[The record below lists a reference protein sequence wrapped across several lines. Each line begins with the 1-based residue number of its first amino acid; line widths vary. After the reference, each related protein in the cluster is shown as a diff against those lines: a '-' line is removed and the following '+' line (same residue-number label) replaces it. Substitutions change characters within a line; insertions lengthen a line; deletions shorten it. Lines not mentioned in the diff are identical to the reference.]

1 MSIFF
6 TKKRSNL
13 KIGLVYI
20 VVQTALGGKR
30 MRKITKSAIAAT
42 VVTSTVLLS
51 GCGLLGGKEE
61 AKQMDPPQN
70 EAVDETVAKGENPA
84 EEATDQEEAATET
97 VKRDLYL
104 IDENGL
110 VVPYTVD
117 LPKQEAAAK
126 QALEYLV
133 AGGPLNE
140 ILPDGFRAVIPQDTE
155 VSVNL
160 KDGTITADFSKEF
173 QTYSPE
179 DEEKILQA
187 ITWTLTQ
194 FENVNNVV
202 ISVNGYTLEEMP
214 VNGTPIPADLSRAD
228 GINMDNSD
236 VVDITNSR
244 PVTLYFFVQ
253 NEEGE
258 YYVPVTKR
266 IENTGDDKVSAVV
279 NALIDGPNMGSN
291 LISELHQDVK
301 LLSAKMDD
309 GKVTLDFNEAI
320 YGAFNEKMISN
331 HVINSLV
338 LSLTE
343 QPEVKSV
350 AITVNGSEDVVTE
363 DGKSLTEPVTR
374 PANVN
379 TGSF

>member
-1 MSIFF
+1 M
-6 TKKRSNL
+6 KKRSNL
-13 KIGLVYI
+13 KRGLVYI

-51 GCGLLGGKEE
+51 GCGLFGGEE
-61 AKQMDPPQN
+61 EVKQMDPPKN
-70 EAVDETVAKGENPA
+70 EAVDETVAKGENSETEA
-84 EEATDQEEAATET
+84 TEATDQEEATTET

-104 IDENGL
+104 IDNSGL

-117 LPKQEAAAK
+117 LPKTDAAAR
-126 QALEYLV
+126 QVLEYLV
-133 AGGPLNE
+133 AGGPLTE
-140 ILPDGFRAVIPQDTE
+140 ILPDGFRAVIPQDTVVDVKLE
-155 VSVNL
+155 
-160 KDGTITADFSKEF
+160 DGTITADFSKEF
-173 QTYSPE
+173 GTYNPE

-194 FENVNNVV
+194 FDNVNNVV
-202 ISVNGYTLEEMP
+202 ISVNGYKLDEMP
-214 VNGTPIPADLSRAD
+214 VNSTPIPTDLSRAD
-228 GINMDNSD
+228 GINIDNSG

-244 PVTLYFFVQ
+244 PVTLYFYVQ
-253 NEEGE
+253 NEDAE

-266 IENTGDDKVSAVV
+266 IENTGDDRVSAVV
-279 NALIDGPNMGSN
+279 NALIDGPKMSSN
-291 LISELHQDVK
+291 LISEIHQDVK
-301 LLSAKMDD
+301 LLGAKVED
-309 GKVTLDFNEAI
+309 GNVTLDFNEAI
-320 YGAFNEKMISN
+320 FGSFNEKMISK

>member
-1 MSIFF
+1 M
-6 TKKRSNL
+6 KKRSNL
-13 KIGLVYI
+13 KRGLVYI

-51 GCGLLGGKEE
+51 GCGLFGGEE
-61 AKQMDPPQN
+61 EVKQMDPPKN
-70 EAVDETVAKGENPA
+70 EAVDETVAKGDNSETEA
-84 EEATDQEEAATET
+84 TEATDQEEATTET

-104 IDENGL
+104 IDNSGL

-117 LPKQEAAAK
+117 LPKTDAAAR
-126 QALEYLV
+126 QVLEYLV

-140 ILPDGFRAVIPQDTE
+140 ILPDGFRAVIPQDTVVDVKLE
-155 VSVNL
+155 
-160 KDGTITADFSKEF
+160 DGTITADFSKEF
-173 QTYSPE
+173 GTYNPE
-179 DEEKILQA
+179 DEAKILQA

-194 FENVNNVV
+194 FDNVNNVV
-202 ISVNGYTLEEMP
+202 ISVNGYKLDEMP
-214 VNGTPIPADLSRAD
+214 VNSTPIPTDLSRAD
-228 GINMDNSD
+228 GINIDNSG

-244 PVTLYFFVQ
+244 PVTLYFYVQ
-253 NEEGE
+253 NEDAE

-266 IENTGDDKVSAVV
+266 IENTGDDRVSAVV
-279 NALIDGPNMGSN
+279 NALIDGPKMSSN
-291 LISELHQDVK
+291 LISEIHQDVK
-301 LLSAKMDD
+301 LLGAKVED
-309 GKVTLDFNEAI
+309 GNVTLDFNEAI
-320 YGAFNEKMISN
+320 FGSFNEKIISK

>member
-1 MSIFF
+1 
-6 TKKRSNL
+6 
-13 KIGLVYI
+13 
-20 VVQTALGGKR
+20 

-51 GCGLLGGKEE
+51 GCGLFGGEE
-61 AKQMDPPQN
+61 EVKQMDPPKN
-70 EAVDETVAKGENPA
+70 EAVDETVAKGENSETEA
-84 EEATDQEEAATET
+84 TEATDQEEATTET

-104 IDENGL
+104 IDNSGL

-117 LPKQEAAAK
+117 LPKTDAAAR
-126 QALEYLV
+126 QVLEYLV

-140 ILPDGFRAVIPQDTE
+140 IIPDGFRAVIPQDTVVDVKLE
-155 VSVNL
+155 
-160 KDGTITADFSKEF
+160 DGTITADFSKEF
-173 QTYSPE
+173 GTYNPE
-179 DEEKILQA
+179 DEAKILQA

-194 FENVNNVV
+194 FDNVNNVV
-202 ISVNGYTLEEMP
+202 ISVNGYKLDEMP
-214 VNGTPIPADLSRAD
+214 VNSTPIPTDLSRAD
-228 GINMDNSD
+228 GINIDNSG

-244 PVTLYFFVQ
+244 PVTLYFYVQ
-253 NEEGE
+253 NEEAE

-266 IENTGDDKVSAVV
+266 IENTGDDRVSAVV
-279 NALIDGPNMGSN
+279 NALIDGPNMSSN
-291 LISELHQDVK
+291 LISEIHQDVK
-301 LLSAKMDD
+301 LLGAKVED
-309 GKVTLDFNEAI
+309 GNVTLDFNEAI
-320 YGAFNEKMISN
+320 FGSFNEKMISK

>member
-1 MSIFF
+1 M
-6 TKKRSNL
+6 KKRSNL
-13 KIGLVYI
+13 KNRLVYI

-51 GCGLLGGKEE
+51 GCGLFGGEE
-61 AKQMDPPQN
+61 EVTQMDPPQN
-70 EAVDETVAKGENPA
+70 ETVDETVAKGDDPA
-84 EEATDQEEAATET
+84 IEDTEGTDQDEATTET

-104 IDENGL
+104 IDDNGL

-117 LPKQEAAAK
+117 LPKTDSAAR
-126 QALEYLV
+126 QVLEYLV

-155 VSVNL
+155 VDVNL
-160 KDGTITADFSKEF
+160 KDGTLTADFSKEF
-173 QTYSPE
+173 GTYSPE
-179 DEEKILQA
+179 DEDKILQA

-194 FENVNNVV
+194 FDNVKNVV
-202 ISVNGYTLEEMP
+202 ISVNGYTLDEMP

-228 GINMDNSD
+228 GINVDNSG

-244 PVTLYFFVQ
+244 PVTLYFYVQ
-253 NEEGE
+253 NEEAE

-266 IENTGDDKVSAVV
+266 IENTGDDQVTSVV
-279 NALIDGPNMGSN
+279 NALINGPNMNST
-291 LISELHQDVK
+291 LISDIHQDVK
-301 LLSAKMDD
+301 LLGVKMED
-309 GKVTLDFNEAI
+309 GKATLDFNEAI
-320 YGAFNEKMISN
+320 FGAFNEKMVSK

-343 QPEVKSV
+343 QPEIEGV

>member
-84 EEATDQEEAATET
+84 TEATDQEEAATET

-104 IDENGL
+104 IDANGL

-117 LPKQEAAAK
+117 LPKQNAAAK
-126 QALEYLV
+126 QVLEYLV

-202 ISVNGYTLEEMP
+202 ISVNGYKLEEMP

-244 PVTLYFFVQ
+244 PVTLYFC
-253 NEEGE
+253 
-258 YYVPVTKR
+258 TKR
-266 IENTGDDKVSAVV
+266 
-279 NALIDGPNMGSN
+279 
-291 LISELHQDVK
+291 
-301 LLSAKMDD
+301 
-309 GKVTLDFNEAI
+309 
-320 YGAFNEKMISN
+320 
-331 HVINSLV
+331 
-338 LSLTE
+338 
-343 QPEVKSV
+343 
-350 AITVNGSEDVVTE
+350 
-363 DGKSLTEPVTR
+363 R
-374 PANVN
+374 R
-379 TGSF
+379 

>member
-1 MSIFF
+1 M
-6 TKKRSNL
+6 KKRSNL
-13 KIGLVYI
+13 KRGLVYI

-51 GCGLLGGKEE
+51 GCGLFGGEE
-61 AKQMDPPQN
+61 EVKQMDPPKN
-70 EAVDETVAKGENPA
+70 EAVDETVAKGENSETEA
-84 EEATDQEEAATET
+84 TEATDQEEATTET

-104 IDENGL
+104 IDNSGL

-117 LPKQEAAAK
+117 LPKTDAAAR
-126 QALEYLV
+126 QVLEYLV

-140 ILPDGFRAVIPQDTE
+140 IIPDGFRAVIPQDTVVDVKLE
-155 VSVNL
+155 
-160 KDGTITADFSKEF
+160 DGTITADFSKEF
-173 QTYSPE
+173 GTYNPE
-179 DEEKILQA
+179 DEAKILQA

-194 FENVNNVV
+194 FDNVNNVV
-202 ISVNGYTLEEMP
+202 ISVNGYKLDEMP
-214 VNGTPIPADLSRAD
+214 VNSTPIPTDLSRAD
-228 GINMDNSD
+228 GINIDNSG

-244 PVTLYFFVQ
+244 PVTLYFYVQ
-253 NEEGE
+253 NEEAE

-266 IENTGDDKVSAVV
+266 IENTGDDRVSAVV
-279 NALIDGPNMGSN
+279 NALIDGPNMSSN
-291 LISELHQDVK
+291 LISEIHQDVK
-301 LLSAKMDD
+301 LLGAKVED
-309 GKVTLDFNEAI
+309 GNVTLDFNEAI
-320 YGAFNEKMISN
+320 FGSFNEKMISK

>member
-1 MSIFF
+1 
-6 TKKRSNL
+6 
-13 KIGLVYI
+13 
-20 VVQTALGGKR
+20 

-61 AKQMDPPQN
+61 AKQMDPPKN
-70 EAVDETVAKGENPA
+70 EAVDETVANGENPA
-84 EEATDQEEAATET
+84 TEATDQEEAATET

-117 LPKQEAAAK
+117 LPKDNAAAR
-126 QALEYLV
+126 QVLEYLV

-140 ILPDGFRAVIPQDTE
+140 ILPDGFKAVIPQDTT
-155 VSVNL
+155 VDVNL

-173 QTYSPE
+173 ANYNPE
-179 DEEKILQA
+179 DEAKILQA
-187 ITWTLTQ
+187 ITYTLTQ

-202 ISVNGYTLEEMP
+202 ISVNGYKLDEMP
-214 VNGTPIPADLSRAD
+214 VDGTPIPADLSRAD
-228 GINMDNSD
+228 GINIDNSG

-253 NEEGE
+253 NDAGE

-266 IENTGDDKVSAVV
+266 VENTGDDKVSAVV
-279 NALIDGPNMGSN
+279 NALIEGPDMGSD
-291 LISELHQDVK
+291 LISEIHQDVK
-301 LLSAKMDD
+301 LLSAKMED
-309 GKVTLDFNEAI
+309 GIVTLDFNEAI
-320 YGAFNEKMISN
+320 YGAFNEKMISK

-350 AITVNGSEDVVTE
+350 AITVNGNEDVVTE

>member
-1 MSIFF
+1 M
-6 TKKRSNL
+6 KKRSKLNR
-13 KIGLVYI
+13 GLVYI

-51 GCGLLGGKEE
+51 GCGLFGGEE
-61 AKQMDPPQN
+61 EVKQMDPPKN
-70 EAVDETVAKGENPA
+70 EAVDETVAKGENSETEA
-84 EEATDQEEAATET
+84 TEATDQEEATTET

-104 IDENGL
+104 IDNSGL

-117 LPKQEAAAK
+117 LPKTDAAAR
-126 QALEYLV
+126 QVLEYLV

-140 ILPDGFRAVIPQDTE
+140 ILPDGFRAVIPQDTVVDVKLE
-155 VSVNL
+155 
-160 KDGTITADFSKEF
+160 DGTITADFSKEF
-173 QTYSPE
+173 GTYNPE
-179 DEEKILQA
+179 DEAKILQA

-194 FENVNNVV
+194 FDNVNNVV
-202 ISVNGYTLEEMP
+202 ISVNGYKLDEMP
-214 VNGTPIPADLSRAD
+214 VNSTPIPTDLSRAD
-228 GINMDNSD
+228 GINIDNSG

-244 PVTLYFFVQ
+244 PVTLYFYVQ
-253 NEEGE
+253 NEDAE

-266 IENTGDDKVSAVV
+266 VENTGDDRVSAVV
-279 NALIDGPNMGSN
+279 NALIDGPNMSSN
-291 LISELHQDVK
+291 LISEIHQDVK
-301 LLSAKMDD
+301 LLGAKVED
-309 GKVTLDFNEAI
+309 GNVTLDFNEAI
-320 YGAFNEKMISN
+320 FGSFNEKMISK

-363 DGKSLTEPVTR
+363 DGKSLTKPVTR

>member
-1 MSIFF
+1 
-6 TKKRSNL
+6 
-13 KIGLVYI
+13 
-20 VVQTALGGKR
+20 
-30 MRKITKSAIAAT
+30 MRKITKSALAAT

-51 GCGLLGGKEE
+51 GCGLFGGKEE
-61 AKQMDPPQN
+61 AKQMDPPKN
-70 EAVDETVAKGENPA
+70 EAVDTVAKGENPA
-84 EEATDQEEAATET
+84 NEATDQEEATTET

-117 LPKQEAAAK
+117 LPKQDAAAR
-126 QALEYLV
+126 QVLEYLV

-140 ILPDGFRAVIPQDTE
+140 ILPDGFRAVIPQDT
-155 VSVNL
+155 VVDVNL

-173 QTYSPE
+173 ANYNPE
-179 DEEKILQA
+179 DEAKILQA
-187 ITWTLTQ
+187 ITFTLTQ

-202 ISVNGYTLEEMP
+202 ISVNGYQLDEMP
-214 VNGTPIPADLSRAD
+214 VDGTPIPADLSRAD
-228 GINMDNSD
+228 GINIDNSD

-253 NEEGE
+253 NEAGE

-266 IENTGDDKVSAVV
+266 IENTEDDRVSAVV
-279 NALIDGPNMGSN
+279 NALIDGPNMSSN
-291 LISELHQDVK
+291 LISDIHQDVK
-301 LLSAKMDD
+301 LLSAKMED

-320 YGAFNEKMISN
+320 YGSFDENMISK

-343 QPEVKSV
+343 QPEVKGV

-374 PANVN
+374 PANLN
-379 TGSF
+379 KGSF

>member
-1 MSIFF
+1 
-6 TKKRSNL
+6 
-13 KIGLVYI
+13 
-20 VVQTALGGKR
+20 

-51 GCGLLGGKEE
+51 GCGLFGGEE
-61 AKQMDPPQN
+61 EVKQMDPPKN
-70 EAVDETVAKGENPA
+70 EAVDETVAKGDNSETDA
-84 EEATDQEEAATET
+84 TEATDQEEATTET

-104 IDENGL
+104 IDNSGL

-117 LPKQEAAAK
+117 LPKTDAAAR
-126 QALEYLV
+126 QVLEYLV

-140 ILPDGFRAVIPQDTE
+140 ILPDGFRAVIPQDTVVDVKLE
-155 VSVNL
+155 
-160 KDGTITADFSKEF
+160 DGTITADFSKEF
-173 QTYSPE
+173 GTYNPE
-179 DEEKILQA
+179 DEAKILQA

-194 FENVNNVV
+194 FDNVNNVV
-202 ISVNGYTLEEMP
+202 ISVNGYKLDEMP
-214 VNGTPIPADLSRAD
+214 VNSTPIPTDLSRAD
-228 GINMDNSD
+228 GINIDNSG

-244 PVTLYFFVQ
+244 PVTLYFYVQ
-253 NEEGE
+253 NEDAE

-279 NALIDGPNMGSN
+279 NALIDGPNLSSN
-291 LISELHQDVK
+291 LISEIHQDVK
-301 LLSAKMDD
+301 LLGARLED

-320 YGAFNEKMISN
+320 FGSFNEKMISK

-343 QPEVKSV
+343 QPDVKSV
-350 AITVNGSEDVVTE
+350 AITVNGNEDVVTE
-363 DGKSLTEPVTR
+363 DGKSLTKPVTR

>member
-1 MSIFF
+1 
-6 TKKRSNL
+6 
-13 KIGLVYI
+13 
-20 VVQTALGGKR
+20 

-51 GCGLLGGKEE
+51 GCGLFGGEE
-61 AKQMDPPQN
+61 EVTQMDPPQN
-70 EAVDETVAKGENPA
+70 ETVDETVAKGDDPA
-84 EEATDQEEAATET
+84 IEDTEGTDQDEATTET

-104 IDENGL
+104 IDDNGL

-117 LPKQEAAAK
+117 LPKTDSAAR
-126 QALEYLV
+126 QVLEYLV

-155 VSVNL
+155 VDVNL
-160 KDGTITADFSKEF
+160 KDGTLTADFSKEF
-173 QTYSPE
+173 GTYSPE
-179 DEEKILQA
+179 DEDKILQA

-194 FENVNNVV
+194 FDNVKNVV
-202 ISVNGYTLEEMP
+202 ISVNGYTLDEMP

-228 GINMDNSD
+228 GINVDNSG

-244 PVTLYFFVQ
+244 PVTLYFYVQ
-253 NEEGE
+253 NEEAE

-266 IENTGDDKVSAVV
+266 IENTGDDQVTSVV
-279 NALIDGPNMGSN
+279 NALINGPNMNST
-291 LISELHQDVK
+291 LISDIHQDVK
-301 LLSAKMDD
+301 LLGVKMED
-309 GKVTLDFNEAI
+309 GKATLDFNEAI
-320 YGAFNEKMISN
+320 FGAFNEKMVSK

-343 QPEVKSV
+343 QPEIEGV

>member
-1 MSIFF
+1 
-6 TKKRSNL
+6 
-13 KIGLVYI
+13 
-20 VVQTALGGKR
+20 

-51 GCGLLGGKEE
+51 GCGLFGGKEE
-61 AKQMDPPQN
+61 AKQMDPPKN
-70 EAVDETVAKGENPA
+70 EAVDETVAKGETPA
-84 EEATDQEEAATET
+84 TEATDQEEAATET

-117 LPKQEAAAK
+117 LPKQDAAAR
-126 QALEYLV
+126 QVLEYLV
-133 AGGPLNE
+133 AGGPLSE
-140 ILPDGFRAVIPQDTE
+140 ILPDGFRAVIPQDT
-155 VSVNL
+155 VVDVNL

-173 QTYSPE
+173 ANYNPE
-179 DEEKILQA
+179 DEAKILQA
-187 ITWTLTQ
+187 ITYTLTQ

-202 ISVNGYTLEEMP
+202 ISVNGYQLEEMP
-214 VNGTPIPADLSRAD
+214 VDGTPIPADLSRAD
-228 GINMDNSD
+228 GINIDNSG

-244 PVTLYFFVQ
+244 PVTLYFYVQ
-253 NEEGE
+253 NDEGE

-266 IENTGDDKVSAVV
+266 VENTGDDRVSAVV
-279 NALIDGPNMGSN
+279 NALINGPDMGSD
-291 LISELHQDVK
+291 LISDIHQDVK
-301 LLSAKMDD
+301 LLGTKMED

-320 YGAFNEKMISN
+320 FGAFNEKMISK

-343 QPEVKSV
+343 QPEVKGV
-350 AITVNGSEDVVTE
+350 AITVNGSDDVVTE

-374 PANVN
+374 PSNVN

>member
-1 MSIFF
+1 
-6 TKKRSNL
+6 
-13 KIGLVYI
+13 
-20 VVQTALGGKR
+20 

>member
-1 MSIFF
+1 
-6 TKKRSNL
+6 
-13 KIGLVYI
+13 
-20 VVQTALGGKR
+20 

-84 EEATDQEEAATET
+84 TEATDQEEAATET

-117 LPKQEAAAK
+117 LPKQDAAAK
-126 QALEYLV
+126 QVLEYLV

-140 ILPDGFRAVIPQDTE
+140 MLPDGFRAVIPQDTE

-202 ISVNGYTLEEMP
+202 ISVNGYKLEEMP

-331 HVINSLV
+331 HVVNSLV

-350 AITVNGSEDVVTE
+350 SITVNGSEDVVTE

>member
-1 MSIFF
+1 M
-6 TKKRSNL
+6 KKRSNL
-13 KIGLVYI
+13 KRGLVYI

-51 GCGLLGGKEE
+51 GCGLFGGEE
-61 AKQMDPPQN
+61 EVKQMDPPKN
-70 EAVDETVAKGENPA
+70 EAVDETVAKGENSETEA
-84 EEATDQEEAATET
+84 TEATDQEEATTET

-104 IDENGL
+104 IDNSGL

-117 LPKQEAAAK
+117 LPKTDAAAR
-126 QALEYLV
+126 QVLEYLV

-140 ILPDGFRAVIPQDTE
+140 ILPDGFRAVIPQDTVVDVKLE
-155 VSVNL
+155 
-160 KDGTITADFSKEF
+160 DGTITADFSKEF
-173 QTYSPE
+173 GTYNPE
-179 DEEKILQA
+179 DEAKILQA

-194 FENVNNVV
+194 FDNVNNVV
-202 ISVNGYTLEEMP
+202 ISVNGYKLDEMP
-214 VNGTPIPADLSRAD
+214 VNSTPIPTDLSRAD
-228 GINMDNSD
+228 GINIDNSG

-244 PVTLYFFVQ
+244 PVTLYFYVQ
-253 NEEGE
+253 NEDAE

-266 IENTGDDKVSAVV
+266 VENTGDDRVSAVV
-279 NALIDGPNMGSN
+279 NALIDGPNMSSN
-291 LISELHQDVK
+291 LISEIHQDVK
-301 LLSAKMDD
+301 LLGAKVED
-309 GKVTLDFNEAI
+309 GNVTLDFNEAI
-320 YGAFNEKMISN
+320 FGSFNEKMISK

>member
-1 MSIFF
+1 M
-6 TKKRSNL
+6 KKRSNL
-13 KIGLVYI
+13 KRGLVYI

-51 GCGLLGGKEE
+51 GCGLFGGEE
-61 AKQMDPPQN
+61 EVKQMDPPKN
-70 EAVDETVAKGENPA
+70 EAVDETVAKGDNSETEA
-84 EEATDQEEAATET
+84 TEATDQEEATTET

-104 IDENGL
+104 IDNSGL

-117 LPKQEAAAK
+117 LPKTDAAAR
-126 QALEYLV
+126 QVLEYLV

-140 ILPDGFRAVIPQDTE
+140 MLPDGFRAVIPQDTVVDVKLE
-155 VSVNL
+155 
-160 KDGTITADFSKEF
+160 DGTITADFSKEF
-173 QTYSPE
+173 GTYNPE
-179 DEEKILQA
+179 DEAKILQA

-194 FENVNNVV
+194 FDNVNNVV
-202 ISVNGYTLEEMP
+202 ISVNGYKLDEMP
-214 VNGTPIPADLSRAD
+214 VNSTPIPTDLSRAD
-228 GINMDNSD
+228 GINIDNSG

-244 PVTLYFFVQ
+244 PVTLYFYVQ
-253 NEEGE
+253 NEDAE

-266 IENTGDDKVSAVV
+266 IENTGDDRVSAVV
-279 NALIDGPNMGSN
+279 NALIDGPNMSSN
-291 LISELHQDVK
+291 LISEIHQDVK
-301 LLSAKMDD
+301 LLGAKVED
-309 GKVTLDFNEAI
+309 GNVTLDFNEAI
-320 YGAFNEKMISN
+320 FGSFNEKMISK

>member
-1 MSIFF
+1 M
-6 TKKRSNL
+6 KKRSNL
-13 KIGLVYI
+13 KRGLVYI

-51 GCGLLGGKEE
+51 GCGLFGGEE
-61 AKQMDPPQN
+61 EVKQMDPPKN
-70 EAVDETVAKGENPA
+70 EAVDETVAKGDNSETEA
-84 EEATDQEEAATET
+84 TEATDQEEATTET

-104 IDENGL
+104 IDNSGL

-117 LPKQEAAAK
+117 LPKTDAAAR
-126 QALEYLV
+126 QVLEYLV

-140 ILPDGFRAVIPQDTE
+140 ILPDGFRAVIPQDTVVDVKLE
-155 VSVNL
+155 
-160 KDGTITADFSKEF
+160 DGTITADFSKEF
-173 QTYSPE
+173 GTYNPE
-179 DEEKILQA
+179 DEAKILQA

-194 FENVNNVV
+194 FDNVNNVV
-202 ISVNGYTLEEMP
+202 ISVNGYKLDEMP
-214 VNGTPIPADLSRAD
+214 VNSTPIPTDLSRAD
-228 GINMDNSD
+228 GINIDNSG

-244 PVTLYFFVQ
+244 PVTLYFYVQ
-253 NEEGE
+253 NEDAE

-266 IENTGDDKVSAVV
+266 IENTGDDRVSAVV
-279 NALIDGPNMGSN
+279 NALIDGPNMSSN
-291 LISELHQDVK
+291 LISEIHQDVK
-301 LLSAKMDD
+301 LLGAKVED
-309 GKVTLDFNEAI
+309 GNVTLDFNEAI
-320 YGAFNEKMISN
+320 FGSFNEKMISK

>member
-1 MSIFF
+1 M
-6 TKKRSNL
+6 KKRSNL
-13 KIGLVYI
+13 KRGLVYI

-51 GCGLLGGKEE
+51 GCGLFGGEE
-61 AKQMDPPQN
+61 EVKQMDPPKN
-70 EAVDETVAKGENPA
+70 EAVDETVAKGDNSETEA
-84 EEATDQEEAATET
+84 TEATDQEEATTET

-104 IDENGL
+104 IDNSGL

-117 LPKQEAAAK
+117 LPKTDAAAR
-126 QALEYLV
+126 QVLEYLV

-140 ILPDGFRAVIPQDTE
+140 ILPDGFRAVIPQDTVVDVKLE
-155 VSVNL
+155 
-160 KDGTITADFSKEF
+160 DGTITADFSKEF
-173 QTYSPE
+173 GTYNPE
-179 DEEKILQA
+179 DEAKILQA

-194 FENVNNVV
+194 FDNVNNVV
-202 ISVNGYTLEEMP
+202 ISVNGYKLDEMP
-214 VNGTPIPADLSRAD
+214 VNSTPIPTDLSRAD
-228 GINMDNSD
+228 GINIDNSG

-244 PVTLYFFVQ
+244 PVTLYFYVQ
-253 NEEGE
+253 NEDAE

-266 IENTGDDKVSAVV
+266 IENTGDDRVSAVV
-279 NALIDGPNMGSN
+279 NALIDGPKMSSN
-291 LISELHQDVK
+291 LISEIHQDVK
-301 LLSAKMDD
+301 LLGAKVED
-309 GKVTLDFNEAI
+309 GNVTLDFNEAI
-320 YGAFNEKMISN
+320 FGSFNEKMISK

-343 QPEVKSV
+343 QPDVKSV

>member
-1 MSIFF
+1 
-6 TKKRSNL
+6 
-13 KIGLVYI
+13 
-20 VVQTALGGKR
+20 

-51 GCGLLGGKEE
+51 GCGLFGGKEE

-70 EAVDETVAKGENPA
+70 EAVDETVANGEKPA
-84 EEATDQEEAATET
+84 TEATDQEKTATET

-110 VVPYTVD
+110 VVPYTAD
-117 LPKQEAAAK
+117 LPKRDDAAR
-126 QALEYLV
+126 QVLEHLV

-155 VSVNL
+155 VDVNL

-173 QTYSPE
+173 SNYNKV

-187 ITWTLTQ
+187 ITYTLTQ
-194 FENVNNVV
+194 FENVRNVI
-202 ISVNGYTLEEMP
+202 ISVNGYPLEEMP
-214 VNGTPIPADLSRAD
+214 VNQTPIPADLSRAD
-228 GINMDNSD
+228 GINIDNSG

-266 IENTGDDKVSAVV
+266 IENSGDDRVSAVV
-279 NALIDGPNMGSN
+279 NALIDGPNMGSE
-291 LISELHQDVK
+291 LISEIHQDVK
-301 LLSAKMDD
+301 LLSAKMKD

-320 YGAFNEKMISN
+320 FGAFNEEVISN

-343 QPEVKSV
+343 QPEVKGV
-350 AITVNGSEDVVTE
+350 AITVNGSEVVTE

>member
-1 MSIFF
+1 M
-6 TKKRSNL
+6 KKRSNL
-13 KIGLVYI
+13 KRGLVYI

-51 GCGLLGGKEE
+51 GCGLFGGEE
-61 AKQMDPPQN
+61 EVKQMDPPKN
-70 EAVDETVAKGENPA
+70 EAVDETVAKGDNSETEA
-84 EEATDQEEAATET
+84 TEATDQEEATTET

-104 IDENGL
+104 IDNSGL

-117 LPKQEAAAK
+117 LPKTDAAAR
-126 QALEYLV
+126 QVLEYLV

-140 ILPDGFRAVIPQDTE
+140 ILPDGFRAVIPQDTVVDVKLE
-155 VSVNL
+155 
-160 KDGTITADFSKEF
+160 DGTITADFSKEF
-173 QTYSPE
+173 GTYNPE
-179 DEEKILQA
+179 DEAKILQA

-194 FENVNNVV
+194 FDNVNNVV
-202 ISVNGYTLEEMP
+202 ISVNGYKLDEMP
-214 VNGTPIPADLSRAD
+214 VNSTPIPTDLSRAD
-228 GINMDNSD
+228 GINIDNSG

-244 PVTLYFFVQ
+244 PVTLYFYVQ
-253 NEEGE
+253 NEDVE

-266 IENTGDDKVSAVV
+266 IENTGDDRVSAVV
-279 NALIDGPNMGSN
+279 NALIDGPKMSSN
-291 LISELHQDVK
+291 LISEIHQDVK
-301 LLSAKMDD
+301 LLGAKVED
-309 GKVTLDFNEAI
+309 GNVTLDFNEAI
-320 YGAFNEKMISN
+320 FGSFNEKMISK

>member
-1 MSIFF
+1 
-6 TKKRSNL
+6 
-13 KIGLVYI
+13 
-20 VVQTALGGKR
+20 

-84 EEATDQEEAATET
+84 TEATDQEEAATET

-104 IDENGL
+104 IDANGL

-117 LPKQEAAAK
+117 LPKQNAAAK
-126 QALEYLV
+126 QVLEYLV

-202 ISVNGYTLEEMP
+202 ISVNGYKLEEMP

-244 PVTLYFFVQ
+244 PVTLYFFAQ
-253 NEEGE
+253 NEEGD

-266 IENTGDDKVSAVV
+266 IENTGDDRVSAVV
-279 NALIDGPNMGSN
+279 NALINGPNMSSN
-291 LISELHQDVK
+291 LISDIHQDVK

-350 AITVNGSEDVVTE
+350 SITVNGSEDVVTE

-374 PANVN
+374 PSNVN

>member
-1 MSIFF
+1 
-6 TKKRSNL
+6 
-13 KIGLVYI
+13 
-20 VVQTALGGKR
+20 
-30 MRKITKSAIAAT
+30 MRKITKSTIVAT

-51 GCGLLGGKEE
+51 GCGLFGGGEE
-61 AKQMDPPQN
+61 VSQMDPPQN
-70 EAVDETVAKGENPA
+70 QTVDETVAKGENPA
-84 EEATDQEEAATET
+84 AEDKENNGQEEATTET

-104 IDENGL
+104 IDDNGL

-117 LPKQEAAAK
+117 LPKTDSAAR
-126 QALEYLV
+126 QVLEYLV

-140 ILPDGFRAVIPQDTE
+140 MLPDGFRAVIPQDT
-155 VSVNL
+155 VVDVNL
-160 KDGTITADFSKEF
+160 KDGTLTADFSKEF
-173 QTYSPE
+173 GTYNPE

-194 FENVNNVV
+194 FDNVNNVV
-202 ISVNGYTLEEMP
+202 ISVNGYPLDEMP

-228 GINMDNSD
+228 GINIDNSG

-244 PVTLYFFVQ
+244 PVTLYFYVQ
-253 NEEGE
+253 NEEAE

-266 IENTGDDKVSAVV
+266 IENTGVDNVTAVV
-279 NALIDGPNMGSN
+279 NALIEGPGMNSH
-291 LISELHQDVK
+291 LISDIHQDAK
-301 LLSAKMDD
+301 LLGAKMEE

-320 YGAFNEKMISN
+320 FGAFNEKMISK
-331 HVINSLV
+331 HTINSLV

-343 QPEVKSV
+343 QPEVEGV

>member
-1 MSIFF
+1 M
-6 TKKRSNL
+6 KKRSNL
-13 KIGLVYI
+13 KRGLVYI

-51 GCGLLGGKEE
+51 GCGLFGGEE
-61 AKQMDPPQN
+61 EVKQMDPPKN
-70 EAVDETVAKGENPA
+70 EAVDETVAKGDNSETEA
-84 EEATDQEEAATET
+84 TEATDQEEATTET

-104 IDENGL
+104 IDNSGL

-117 LPKQEAAAK
+117 LPKTDSAAR
-126 QALEYLV
+126 QVLEYLV

-140 ILPDGFRAVIPQDTE
+140 ILPDGFRAVIPQDTVVDVKLE
-155 VSVNL
+155 
-160 KDGTITADFSKEF
+160 DGTITADFSKEF
-173 QTYSPE
+173 GTYNPE
-179 DEEKILQA
+179 DEAKILQA

-194 FENVNNVV
+194 FDNVNNVV
-202 ISVNGYTLEEMP
+202 ISVNGYKLDEMP
-214 VNGTPIPADLSRAD
+214 VNSTPIPTDLSRAD
-228 GINMDNSD
+228 GINIDNSG

-244 PVTLYFFVQ
+244 PVTLYFYVQ
-253 NEEGE
+253 NEDAE

-266 IENTGDDKVSAVV
+266 IENTGDDRVSAVV
-279 NALIDGPNMGSN
+279 NALIDGPKMSSN
-291 LISELHQDVK
+291 LISEIHQDVK
-301 LLSAKMDD
+301 LLGAKVED
-309 GKVTLDFNEAI
+309 GNVTLDFNEAI
-320 YGAFNEKMISN
+320 FGSFNEKMISK

>member
-1 MSIFF
+1 M
-6 TKKRSNL
+6 KKRSNL
-13 KIGLVYI
+13 KNRLVYI

-51 GCGLLGGKEE
+51 GCGLFGGEE
-61 AKQMDPPQN
+61 EVTQMDPPQN
-70 EAVDETVAKGENPA
+70 ETVDETVAKGDDPA
-84 EEATDQEEAATET
+84 IEDTEGTDQDEATTET

-104 IDENGL
+104 IDDNGL

-117 LPKQEAAAK
+117 LPKTDSAAR
-126 QALEYLV
+126 QVLEYLV

-155 VSVNL
+155 VDVNL
-160 KDGTITADFSKEF
+160 KDGTLTADFSKEF
-173 QTYSPE
+173 GTYSPE
-179 DEEKILQA
+179 DEDKILQA

-194 FENVNNVV
+194 FDNVKNVV
-202 ISVNGYTLEEMP
+202 ISVNGYTLDEMP

-228 GINMDNSD
+228 GINVDNSG

-244 PVTLYFFVQ
+244 PVTLYFYVQ
-253 NEEGE
+253 NEEAE

-266 IENTGDDKVSAVV
+266 IENTGDDQVTTVV
-279 NALIDGPNMGSN
+279 NALINGPNMNST
-291 LISELHQDVK
+291 LISDIHQDVK
-301 LLSAKMDD
+301 LLGVKMED
-309 GKVTLDFNEAI
+309 GKATLDFNEAI
-320 YGAFNEKMISN
+320 FGAFNEKMVSK

-343 QPEVKSV
+343 QPEIEGV

>member
-1 MSIFF
+1 
-6 TKKRSNL
+6 
-13 KIGLVYI
+13 
-20 VVQTALGGKR
+20 

-51 GCGLLGGKEE
+51 GCGLFGGKEE
-61 AKQMDPPQN
+61 AKQMDPPKN
-70 EAVDETVAKGENPA
+70 EAVDESVAKGENPA
-84 EEATDQEEAATET
+84 TEATDQEEAATET

-117 LPKQEAAAK
+117 LPKQDAAAR
-126 QALEYLV
+126 QVLEYLV

-140 ILPDGFRAVIPQDTE
+140 ILPDGFRAVIPQDT
-155 VSVNL
+155 VVDVNL

-173 QTYSPE
+173 SNYNKE
-179 DEEKILQA
+179 DEEKILEA
-187 ITWTLTQ
+187 ITFTLTQ
-194 FENVNNVV
+194 FENVKNVV
-202 ISVNGYTLEEMP
+202 ISVNGYQLEEMP
-214 VNGTPIPADLSRAD
+214 VNGTPIPGDLSRAD
-228 GINMDNSD
+228 GINIDNSG

-244 PVTLYFFVQ
+244 PVTLYFYAQ
-253 NEEGE
+253 NEAGE

-266 IENTGDDKVSAVV
+266 IENTGDDRVAAVV
-279 NALIDGPNMGSN
+279 NALIDGPTMGSE
-291 LISELHQDVK
+291 LISEIHQDVK
-301 LLSAKMDD
+301 LLGAKMED

-320 YGAFNEKMISN
+320 FGAFNEDMISN

-343 QPEVKSV
+343 QPEVKGV
-350 AITVNGSEDVVTE
+350 AITVNGKDVVAE

>member
-1 MSIFF
+1 
-6 TKKRSNL
+6 
-13 KIGLVYI
+13 
-20 VVQTALGGKR
+20 
-30 MRKITKSAIAAT
+30 MRKITKTTIAAT

-51 GCGLLGGKEE
+51 GCGLFGGEE
-61 AKQMDPPQN
+61 EVKQMDPPQT
-70 EAVDETVAKGENPA
+70 EAVDETVAKGEDQNK
-84 EEATDQEEAATET
+84 EEATEGTDQEEATTET
-97 VKRDLYL
+97 VKRDLFL

-110 VVPYTVD
+110 VVPYAVD
-117 LPKQEAAAK
+117 LPKEDGAAK
-126 QALEYLV
+126 QVLQYLV
-133 AGGPLNE
+133 AGGPINE

-173 QTYSPE
+173 GTYNAE
-179 DEEKILQA
+179 DEAKILQA

-194 FENVNNVV
+194 FDNVKNVV
-202 ISVNGYTLEEMP
+202 ISVNGHVLEEMP
-214 VNGTPIPADLSRAD
+214 VNSTPIPADLSRAD
-228 GINMDNSD
+228 GINIDNSE

-244 PVTLYFFVQ
+244 PVTLYFYVQ
-253 NEEGE
+253 NEDAE

-266 IENTGDDKVSAVV
+266 IENTGDDQVAAVV
-279 NALIDGPNMGSN
+279 NALIDGPNITSN
-291 LISELHQDVK
+291 LISDIHQNVELLD
-301 LLSAKMDD
+301 SSMED

-320 YGAFNEKMISN
+320 FGAFNEKMISK

-343 QPEVKSV
+343 QPEIKGVS
-350 AITVNGSEDVVTE
+350 ITVNGSADVVTE

-374 PANVN
+374 PTNVN